1 MPVESG
7 LRSSL
12 QGHALDIR
20 AQSSVGPRTRGR
32 PEPAMSIARS
42 AAEVLRDHVVLEYEA
57 IDRMYLN
64 VYVPHLQ
71 TVGAMVGYL
80 RVHHGQRFASTTAVA
95 PMTEAF
101 VRNVEQFVAAE
112 GIDLI
117 TFEKKQRQDEVT
129 QKYLQEFSKSE
140 GVLYVGKA
148 QEKAR
153 VMRTE
158 RRRCKRTG
166 ATYPWIVES
175 TAMVNHY
182 YFYCVDED
190 FGPLFVKFCSY
201 FPYNAKLYINGH
213 EYLKRQLEK
222 RGVAFEPLD
231 NGIRSC
237 GNPELLQRL
246 ADGLTAEKID
256 RLLRKWLRRLPH
268 PFPAR
273 DRAAGYRYDL
283 SILQA
288 EFSLTQVLAQPVTG
302 RVFFEEVI
310 RENLDIGRPSQVS
323 LIFDR
328 KINRRTPGRFRTR
341 VITDRVVPSLH
352 IAYKKSR
359 IKQYHKLLEA
369 LRTETTINDTRD
381 FGIGRRIE
389 NLAELRKIGF
399 SANRRLLDVQRI
411 GHDCFIGEAA
421 FQDMQRPVTVN
432 HQRAAALRF
441 ADPRVQSLLHV
452 LMLFLL
458 VQGTFTHKDVRE
470 HLAPLLGI
478 KPSQLTP
485 GRITYDLRPLRLH
498 GLTERIPKTHRY
510 RITPKGLRTAIFY
523 TGLYNRSLRTGLAV
537 ISPRATNP
545 ELPIAKSIRA
555 AEAAVNKWYQ
565 QEKLAA

>member
-1 MPVESG
+1 M
-7 LRSSL
+7 
-12 QGHALDIR
+12 
-20 AQSSVGPRTRGR
+20 SV
-32 PEPAMSIARS
+32 ARS
-42 AAEVLRDHVVLEYEA
+42 VAEVLRDRVRLEVEA

-71 TVGAMVGYL
+71 SVGAVVGYL
-80 RVHHGQRFASTTAVA
+80 RVHRSQRFASTTAVT

-101 VRNVEQFVAAE
+101 VRNIDQFVNTA
-112 GIDLI
+112 GVDLVA
-117 TFEKKQRQDEVT
+117 FQKGQRKDDVT
-129 QKYLQEFSKSE
+129 QKYLGRFAQHE

-158 RRRCKRTG
+158 RRRSRFTG
-166 ATYPWIVES
+166 GTYPWIVES

-190 FGPLFVKFCSY
+190 FGPFFLKFCSY
-201 FPYNAKLYINGH
+201 FPYNAKLCINGH
-213 EYLKRQLEK
+213 EYLKRQLAK
-222 RGVAFEPLD
+222 RGVAFEALD
-231 NGIRSC
+231 NGIKSC
-237 GNPELLQRL
+237 ADPKLMQRVCDELS
-246 ADGLTAEKID
+246 AGKIN
-256 RLLRKWLRRLPH
+256 RLLRKWLKRLPH
-268 PFPAR
+268 PFPPR

-283 SILQA
+283 SIP
-288 EFSLTQVLAQPVTG
+288 EFSLTQVLDQPVTG
-302 RVFFEEVI
+302 RIFFEEVI

-323 LIFDR
+323 VVFDR
-328 KINRRTPGRFRTR
+328 KVSRRTPGRFRTR
-341 VITDRVVPSLH
+341 VITDSVVPSLH
-352 IAYKKSR
+352 VDYKKTR
-359 IKQYHKLLEA
+359 IKQYHKEGQA

-381 FGIGRRIE
+381 FAIGRRIE
-389 NLAELRKIGF
+389 NLPELRKIGF
-399 SANRRLLDVQRI
+399 AANRRLLDVQRI

-421 FQDMQRPVTVN
+421 FQDMQRPITVN
-432 HQRAAALRF
+432 DQRAAALRF
-441 ADPRVQSLLHV
+441 ADPRVQALLHV
-452 LMLFLL
+452 LLLFLL

-478 KPSQLTP
+478 NPSQLPP
-485 GRITYDLRPLRLH
+485 GRITYDLRHLRLH

-510 RITPKGLRTAIFY
+510 RITPKGLRTATFY

-555 AEAAVNKWYQ
+555 AEVAVNSWYQ